1 MEYVVVDQDNT
12 LLHGVLVIV
21 AIIHAILVVPIEYA
35 RVVML
40 QLTSVNLKDQTAFQW
55 LDIMKV
61 IQELLPHVE
70 LVVQDAINGLTVNN
84 VN

>member
-1 MEYVVVDQDNT
+1 MDQDNT

-35 RVVML
+35 QVVML
-40 QLTSVNLKDQTAFQW
+40 QLTSVSLKVQIVFQC
-55 LDIMKV
+55 LVIMKV
-61 IQELLPHVE
+61 IQELLLHVE
-70 LVVQDAINGLTVNN
+70 LVVQDVINGLTVNN